1 MKILLTL
8 FVLLFSSSVVAE
20 YGDTYLCNTIQ
31 ISEMTEKGVNS
42 NFESIAF
49 QFLMQKPL
57 PDSELGSVFF
67 DDTANTTIINTEGF
81 GFLLMETHVKS
92 EQFMASFGMTKAR
105 FLNDTLS
112 ISSVVYKDDEHVV
125 SRIVTS
131 ISKCD
136 KLK

>member
-67 DDTANTTIINTEGF
+67 DDTANTTIVNTEGF
-81 GFLLMETHVKS
+81 GFLLMETHKS
-92 EQFMASFGMTKAR
+92 EQFMASFGMTKAW

-112 ISSVVYKDDEHVV
+112 ISSVYHEDENVAIK
-125 SRIVTS
+125 IVTS

-136 KLK
+136 KF